1 MLILTERH
9 PEKSLYFLG
18 AKILSLLLKRD
29 QAFFVL
35 ELYEVSFS
43 KSEIGFNRYILALDW
58 LFMLGVVELNQEG
71 KITKCF

>member
-1 MLILTERH
+1 MLILTEKH

-18 AKILSLLLKRD
+18 SKLLSLLLKRD
-29 QAFFVL
+29 KSYFVL

-43 KSEIGFNRYILALDW
+43 NSEIGFNRYLLALDW
-58 LFMLGVVELNQEG
+58 LFMLGVIELNQEG

>member
-1 MLILTERH
+1 MLILTEKH

-18 AKILSLLLKRD
+18 AKLLSLLLKRD
-29 QAFFVL
+29 TSYFVL

-43 KSEIGFNRYILALDW
+43 NSEIGFNRYLLALDW
-58 LFMLGVVELNQEG
+58 LFMLGLIELNQEG

>member
-1 MLILTERH
+1 MLILTEKH

-18 AKILSLLLKRD
+18 AKLLSLLLKRD
-29 QAFFVL
+29 TSYFVL

-43 KSEIGFNRYILALDW
+43 NSEIGFNRYLLALDW
-58 LFMLGVVELNQEG
+58 LFMLGVIELNQEG

>member
-1 MLILTERH
+1 MLILTEKR

-18 AKILSLLLKRD
+18 AKLLSLLLKRD
-29 QAFFVL
+29 KSYFVL

-43 KSEIGFNRYILALDW
+43 NSEIGFNRYLLALDW
-58 LFMLGVVELNQEG
+58 LFMLGLIELNQEG

>member
-1 MLILTERH
+1 MLILTEKH

-18 AKILSLLLKRD
+18 AKLLSLLLKRD
-29 QAFFVL
+29 KSYFAL

-43 KSEIGFNRYILALDW
+43 NSEIGFNRYLLALDW
-58 LFMLGVVELNQEG
+58 LFMLGVIELNQEG